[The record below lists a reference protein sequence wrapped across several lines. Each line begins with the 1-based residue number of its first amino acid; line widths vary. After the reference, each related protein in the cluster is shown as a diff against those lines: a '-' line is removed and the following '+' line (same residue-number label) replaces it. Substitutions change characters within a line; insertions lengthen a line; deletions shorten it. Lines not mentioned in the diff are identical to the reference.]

1 MEYRRLGSSGLLV
14 SALSFGSW
22 LTFGKSLDLD
32 SARKCMHKSYDQ
44 GINFF
49 DNAEVYANGISEMIM
64 GEVVK
69 DFRRDNLVIST
80 KLFWGGELPNQRGLS
95 RKHLMEG
102 INASLKRLQLDY
114 VDLLF
119 CHRPDPDTPLEET
132 ILAMDTIVRSGKALY
147 WGTSEWPAEILEEA
161 MRLSKDLNAISPT
174 MEQPEYNLFNR
185 RRVELEYQP
194 LYVKGLGTTIWSPL
208 ASGTLTGKYQN
219 SIGEGTRL
227 SENAWLQ
234 NNFTAERKAQ
244 VDQLKLIADSLG
256 VPLTQLAIA
265 WCLKNNN
272 VSTVILG
279 ARNIE
284 QIDENIKS
292 LNATSLLTE
301 DVMNKIDNIF
311 PV

>member
-1 MEYRRLGSSGLLV
+1 MEYRRLGHSGLLV

-32 SARKCMHKSYDQ
+32 LARKCMHRSYDQ

-80 KLFWGGELPNQRGLS
+80 KLFWGGDLPNQRGLS

-102 INASLKRLQLDY
+102 IDASLKRLQLDY

-147 WGTSEWPAEILEEA
+147 WGTSEWPAETLEKA
-161 MRLSKDLNAISPT
+161 MRLSKELNAIGPT

-185 RRVELEYQP
+185 RRVELEYQSI
-194 LYVKGLGTTIWSPL
+194 YAKGLGTTIWSPL
-208 ASGTLTGKYQN
+208 ASGTLTGKYQE
-219 SIGEGTRL
+219 SIDEGTRL

-234 NNFTAERKAQ
+234 NNFTEERKAQ
-244 VDQLKLIADSLG
+244 VNQLKSIADSLA
-256 VPLTQLAIA
+256 VPMVQLAIA
-265 WCLKNNN
+265 WCLKNKN

-279 ARNIE
+279 ARNTE

-292 LNATSLLTE
+292 LSVASLLTD
-301 DVMNKIDNIF
+301 DVMSQIDNIF